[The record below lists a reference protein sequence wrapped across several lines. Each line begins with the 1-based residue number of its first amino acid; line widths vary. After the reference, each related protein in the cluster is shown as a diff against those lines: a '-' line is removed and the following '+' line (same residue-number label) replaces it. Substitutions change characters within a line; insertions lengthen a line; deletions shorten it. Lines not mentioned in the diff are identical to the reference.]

1 MYVICINN
9 CTNALVIL
17 SYSKGLAFYSFLGFT
32 MLQTSFAL
40 AAHSSA
46 MIADSEAMFVDAGTY
61 LCNMLA
67 ERLKNRDFTE
77 AELLMDA
84 KERAH
89 GRKLQRLY
97 LELVPPLIS
106 CMTLLVVTFTTM
118 RDSLVTL
125 FFLKEPHEEDPDLN
139 IMLLFSGL
147 NLILDVVNVFFFAQ
161 ANQAI
166 VTPIDFDKQLQQ
178 PASESTPLM
187 KRKDTAS
194 FADTNDTT
202 CDLESN
208 RSDADYD
215 DISDDG
221 AVNLNM
227 CSAWT
232 HVFADTLR
240 SVAVLCAAGLAT
252 VSNVISA
259 DEADAGAALVVSI
272 VILLSCVP
280 LLQGMYFT
288 AKEIREMQAL
298 RQQQTSLI
306 MAV

>member
-1 MYVICINN
+1 MF
-9 CTNALVIL
+9 
-17 SYSKGLAFYSFLGFT
+17 YSQGLAFYSFLGFT

-77 AELLMDA
+77 AELLLDA

-147 NLILDVVNVFFFAQ
+147 NLILDAVNVFFFAQ

-178 PASESTPLM
+178 PAAAASESTPLM

-202 CDLESN
+202 TCDDLESN
-208 RSDADYD
+208 RSDD

-221 AVNLNM
+221 VNLNM

-252 VSNVISA
+252 VSGVISA

-272 VILLSCVP
+272 VILLSCIP
-280 LLQGMYFT
+280 LLQGTYFT
-288 AKEIREMQAL
+288 AKEIREMQACSS
-298 RQQQTSLI
+298 QQTSVI
-306 MAV
+306 MSV